1 MAEQAYGIAFSYSAD
16 SGSTYTALGE
26 ITDLAP
32 PSVSKDVIETTN
44 HGSSGVKTYIGGLVD
59 YGEVSITV
67 NYDPDGTAHNA
78 IRDLAKT
85 ANDGAGTNLYKIDYS
100 DAGTSSE
107 TFAGIVMSFE
117 QEAPMDGQLSATFG
131 IKVTGTVTY
140 A

>member
-1 MAEQAYGIAFSYSAD
+1 MAEQAYGITFSYSTD

-26 ITDLAP
+26 LTDISP
-32 PSVSKDVIETTN
+32 PSVSKDVIETTS
-44 HGSSGVKTYIGGLVD
+44 HGSSGVKTFIGGNVD
-59 YGEVSITV
+59 FGEVSVTV

-85 ANDGAGTNLYKIDYS
+85 ANDEAGTNLFQIAYS
-100 DAGTSSE
+100 DAGSSTE